1 MSRHLLLLGVLLACD
16 APPPDAPELEVLM
29 DCKAIHGS
37 NPSSLRSE
45 DTVCVFDDE
54 VRLWVRG
61 ARPEVR
67 VDGRPIEPEHV
78 EAIDDGHHLRVRPA
92 TGSSNLTLSRDGRR
106 WARPL
111 RTPRAVPLL
120 DELGSERTQENLD
133 RIERERSS
141 DERERAALLSRA
153 GRIALSLGQDELA
166 VERLTAGRDAHRDVG
181 EWTEAIHDA
190 VAAAWVLHRRLWR
203 PDDAE
208 EALRSV
214 ASLESAA
221 VLPGARVRYR
231 LARVLAE
238 HGDLLGANQ
247 ALSSVIEVARR
258 LDVVSVS
265 TQAVTKR
272 ADILHRTGRSAEARE
287 LLQTLEE
294 RVSGCDRAD
303 VLSARGWLELI
314 DDAESSAAETLVLA
328 AEDSYR
334 ECGAHDEH
342 RANAAVNVALAAFAR
357 GDLAEA
363 EAALDRARSAG
374 GDGVVRAWDLEL
386 SARMALAE
394 NAERALRSYDELAR
408 RASLAGALSDQWRAQ
423 LGRGRALLAL
433 RRIDDAEGAFRAA
446 ESVLAR
452 ESELLA
458 LGSAPSVAGRRWS
471 SASELA
477 GLLLARGRAD
487 EALAALR
494 SARLRTLA
502 RRPVGNIDDEV
513 RELTRARLALE
524 GDASVAWELPL
535 DELADLERSRARR
548 LEHLQRALDAVRGQR
563 LEPRPMSDGELL
575 VVVFPHEDGRIVVQT
590 NGRTTTG
597 AVVGPNDWPDLDL
610 TNVSYV
616 RLVGAGAH
624 TFSAP
629 AVSVPVLHSLD
640 VSSPAARRP
649 GRGALVIVDPGGNLR
664 EARAEG
670 AHVARH
676 LDATTLAGESATFA
690 EVIGSLQRV
699 EHLHYAGHA
708 RPGDALRSSV
718 RLADQALTA
727 ADVLTLDRVPST
739 VVLNGCESARASGLV
754 PVGVAQSFVLA
765 GSRLVVGAIEPVDD
779 ALSLRLARRLTEA
792 GDPDAVSWA
801 EAVADLGPSPFR
813 VFVP

>member
-1 MSRHLLLLGVLLACD
+1 MKRHLLLLGVLLACD
-16 APPPDAPELEVLM
+16 APPTTAPELDVLV
-29 DCKAIHGS
+29 DCKAIHAAD
-37 NPSSLRSE
+37 PSSLRSE

-141 DERERAALLSRA
+141 DERERAALLSQA

-203 PDDAE
+203 PEEAE
-208 EALRSV
+208 AALRSV
-214 ASLESAA
+214 SSLESTA
-221 VLPGARVRYR
+221 VLPSARLRYR

-258 LDVVSVS
+258 LDVASVL

-287 LLQTLEE
+287 LLESFE
-294 RVSGCDRAD
+294 ARVSGCDRAD
-303 VLSARGWLELI
+303 VLSTRAWLEVI
-314 DDAESSAAETLVLA
+314 DAAESSAADSLVRA
-328 AEDSYR
+328 AEDSYQQ
-334 ECGAHDEH
+334 CGAQDEH
-342 RANAAVNVALAAFAR
+342 RANASVNVALAAFAR
-357 GDLAEA
+357 GDLPEA

-374 GDGVVRAWDLEL
+374 GQGVVRAWDLAL

-394 NAERALRSYDELAR
+394 NPDRSLRSYDELAR

-433 RRIDDAEGAFRAA
+433 RRLDDAEGAFRAA

-477 GLLLARGRAD
+477 GLLIARGRSDA
-487 EALAALR
+487 ALVVLR

-502 RRPVGNIDDEV
+502 RRPLGKIDDRV
-513 RELTRARLALE
+513 REVTRARVALE

-535 DELADLERSRARR
+535 DELADLEQSRASR
-548 LEHLQRALDAVRGQR
+548 LEHLQQALDAVRGEPF
-563 LEPRPMSDGELL
+563 EPRPMSDGELL
-575 VVVFPHEDGRIVVQT
+575 VVVFPHEDGRIVMQSD
-590 NGRTTTG
+590 GCTTAG
-597 AVVGPNDWPDLDL
+597 AIVGANEWPDLDL
-610 TNVSYV
+610 TNISYV
-616 RLVGAGAH
+616 RVVGAGAH
-624 TFSAP
+624 SF
-629 AVSVPVLHSLD
+629 AVPPVDLPVLHSLD
-640 VSSPAARRP
+640 ISLPTERRTGP
-649 GRGALVIVDPGGNLR
+649 GALVIVDPAGNLR
-664 EARAEG
+664 GARIEG
-670 AHVARH
+670 AHVAGH
-676 LDATTLAGESATFA
+676 LDAAMTLAGDDATFA
-690 EVIGSLQRV
+690 ATVRSLQQV

-708 RPGDALRSSV
+708 RQGDGLHSGLQ
-718 RLADQALTA
+718 LADQVLTA
-727 ADVLTLDRVPST
+727 ADVLALDSVPFR

-754 PVGVAQSFVLA
+754 PMGVAQSFVLA
-765 GSRLVVGAIEPVDD
+765 GSRQVVGAIDAADD
-779 ALSLRLARRLTEA
+779 TLALRLAHRLSEA
-792 GDPDAVSWA
+792 GDDPESWA
-801 EAVADLGPSPFR
+801 EAVSDLGPSPFR